1 MGELQLGVE
10 RREDGHLWTGRWI
23 SVDGKYEVPK
33 EVSLKRNV
41 SLKGLGQCGIPQIDK
56 LVWTSPKLTG
66 EEVMVPMRSLLMD
79 VRILYHWI
87 IRK

>member
-1 MGELQLGVE
+1 MGVE
-10 RREDGHLWTGRWI
+10 RRVDGYLWTGRWI

-79 VRILYHWI
+79 VRILYRWI

>member
-1 MGELQLGVE
+1 MVELPDGSGKATT
-10 RREDGHLWTGRWI
+10 GHLWTERCI

-33 EVSLKRNV
+33 KVSLKRNV

>member
-1 MGELQLGVE
+1 MVKLQLGVE

-23 SVDGKYEVPK
+23 FVDGKYEVPK